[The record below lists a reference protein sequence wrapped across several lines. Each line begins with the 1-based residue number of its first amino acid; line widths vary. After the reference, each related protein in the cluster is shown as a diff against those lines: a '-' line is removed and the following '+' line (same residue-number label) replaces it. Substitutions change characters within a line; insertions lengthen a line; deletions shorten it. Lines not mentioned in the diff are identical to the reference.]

1 MRATIDAA
9 NDEDHM
15 TFADSHPIACQW
27 AGEILS
33 ALAALALFADAAQIF
48 FARERTKAE
57 LAATGFPESAAPAL
71 GTIALV
77 CAILYAIPQTAVL
90 GAILTTG
97 FLGGAICT
105 HFRLG
110 RLASPPQ
117 FASLVLGLMAWGGL
131 YLRNADLRAL
141 LPFVD

>member
-1 MRATIDAA
+1 
-9 NDEDHM
+9 M

-57 LAATGFPESAAPAL
+57 LASDRLSRRASRPLL

-77 CAILYAIPQTAVL
+77 CAILYAIPQTAFS
-90 GAILTTG
+90 A
-97 FLGGAICT
+97 
-105 HFRLG
+105 R
-110 RLASPPQ
+110 S
-117 FASLVLGLMAWGGL
+117 
-131 YLRNADLRAL
+131 
-141 LPFVD
+141 